1 MLIVDP
7 TTVWS
12 WRRSFLIAA
21 LIAATS
27 VVGLWIVDQI
37 NEAMEYDS
45 SDWVFFPLFFGIS
58 LVYPLAMIALSYK
71 RLPSSYLG
79 LVFAIGYGIGWY
91 VTVEVLQI
99 AEYGPWKG
107 FRLEERILSNLLLRH
122 LARLAIGI
130 VVIVPVAMAA
140 WGICRAVRGRVFL
153 QDGSLCGK
161 CAYDLTGNESGV
173 CPECGT
179 PISRSR

>member
-1 MLIVDP
+1 MLIVEP
-7 TTVWS
+7 ETVWS

-27 VVGLWIVDQI
+27 VAGLWIVDQI
-37 NEAMEYDS
+37 NEAMEYDLS
-45 SDWVFFPLFFGIS
+45 NWIFFPLFFGIG
-58 LVYPLAMIALSYK
+58 LVYPLAMITLSYK
-71 RLPSSYLG
+71 RLPSPYLG
-79 LVFAIGYGIGWY
+79 LMFALGYGIGWY
-91 VTVEVLQI
+91 ATVEISQI

-107 FRLEERILSNLLLRH
+107 FRLEERTLSNLLFRH
-122 LARLAIGI
+122 LTRLAMEIA
-130 VVIVPVAMAA
+130 VIVPVAMAA

-161 CAYDLTGNESGV
+161 CAYNLTGNESGV

-179 PISRSR
+179 PISQER